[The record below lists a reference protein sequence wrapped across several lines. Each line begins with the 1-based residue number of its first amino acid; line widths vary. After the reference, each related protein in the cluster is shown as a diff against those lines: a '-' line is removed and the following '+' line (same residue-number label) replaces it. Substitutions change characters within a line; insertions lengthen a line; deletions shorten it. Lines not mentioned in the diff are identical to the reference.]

1 MFRRQH
7 VHDRYSL
14 ERVESSS
21 DPKGPVRRS
30 PTISGRREFA
40 LIQPCRAS
48 RHEVTTSVT
57 SLARMLSPHNV
68 NFIGVF
74 ATKCTN
80 VTQMTAFDG
89 GTDSASCITEFLG

>member
-1 MFRRQH
+1 MIGIL
-7 VHDRYSL
+7 SNGWN
-14 ERVESSS
+14 SSS
-21 DPKGPVRRS
+21 GPKELVRRS
-30 PTISGRREFA
+30 PTISDRREFA
-40 LIQPCRAS
+40 LIQPRRAS

-80 VTQMTAFDG
+80 VTYQMTAFDG
-89 GTDSASCITEFLG
+89 GSGSALCTTEFLD